1 MRSGS
6 GTSVGRQP
14 EPLSVKA
21 STPVD
26 IHIGQRLRMRRKAV
40 GLSQEQ
46 LAARVGVTFQQLQ
59 KYEKGTN
66 RISASRLLGLARELS
81 VPVSHFFD
89 GLETNDTGP
98 DDLIAVNSDEVAL
111 LVAFRAARQET
122 RGHLIALAQ
131 TSREQPESAKREPKR
146 KRRYTRQQVARSR
159 H

>member
-1 MRSGS
+1 MPRGS

-14 EPLSVKA
+14 APLSVKA

-26 IHIGQRLRMRRKAV
+26 VHIGQRLRTRRKAV

-66 RISASRLLGLARELS
+66 RISASRLFGLAQVLS
-81 VPVSHFFD
+81 TPVSHFFEGLATYETEPD
-89 GLETNDTGP
+89 GVT
-98 DDLIAVNSDEVAL
+98 AANSDEAAVL
-111 LVAFRAARQET
+111 TAFREARPET
-122 RGHLIALAQ
+122 RAHLIALAQ
-131 TSREQPESAKREPKR
+131 SSREQPESAKREPKR
-146 KRRYTRQQVARSR
+146 KRRYTRRQVARSR